1 MRTVCFNGHPRLEHE
16 LRCRQCNEPFE
27 IVPEGKFYD
36 DIDKNFD
43 YISRWVTLGEVR
55 TPVVKINN
63 DLSFKLDYF
72 SPTYSYKDR
81 GTRNLIS
88 YISSRRNELNIE
100 MINEDSSGNAGSSIA
115 AYGISAGFKT
125 NIYVPSNANPAKLKQ
140 IESYGAHI
148 IKVDGSRD
156 HVQEEAEHAEGF
168 YASHILNPEFRDGI
182 RTLAY
187 EIFLQGKMPDNI
199 FVPISAGTLLSGLYS
214 GLTHLYNSGE
224 ISKVPVIVGVQPENI
239 SPVCSFINGEKYD
252 PDNNLSS
259 IADAL
264 VAKRPVLM
272 NKMIKI
278 MNDGNRCISVSE
290 NEIITARKDLALKGF
305 YAEYSSATVF
315 AAYRKFNFEGSS
327 LLVLTGNGLKN

>member
-1 MRTVCFNGHPRLEHE
+1 MRIVCFNGHPRIKHE
-16 LRCRQCNEPFE
+16 LRCRECNEPFE
-27 IVPEGKFYD
+27 IVPEGKFSR
-36 DIDKNFD
+36 DIFKNFD
-43 YISRWVTLGEVR
+43 YISNWVTLGEVQ
-55 TPVVKINN
+55 TPIVKIN
-63 DLSFKLDYF
+63 DELSFKLDYF

-88 YISSRRNELNIE
+88 YMNSRRKELNIE

-125 NIYVPSNANPAKLKQ
+125 NIYVPENANPAKLKQ

-148 IKVDGSRD
+148 IKVNGSRD
-156 HVQEEAEHAEGF
+156 HVQEEAEKAEGF

-224 ISKVPVIVGVQPENI
+224 INKLPVIVGVQPENI
-239 SPVCSFINGEKYD
+239 SPVCSLINNEKYD

-272 NKMIKI
+272 KKMLKI
-278 MNDGNRCISVSE
+278 MRNGNRCISVSE
-290 NEIITARKDLALKGF
+290 NEIINARKDLALKGF
-305 YAEYSSATVF
+305 YIEYSSATVF
-315 AAYRKFNFEGSS
+315 AAYQKSHFEGSS
-327 LLVLTGNGLKN
+327 MLVLTGNGLKN

>member
-1 MRTVCFNGHPRLEHE
+1 MHAVCFNGHPRIAHE
-16 LRCRQCNEPFE
+16 LRCSKCNEPFE
-27 IVPEGKFYD
+27 FVPEGKFYHN
-36 DIDKNFD
+36 IEKNFD
-43 YISRWVTLGEVR
+43 YISKWVTLGEVQ
-55 TPVVKINN
+55 TPVVKIN
-63 DLSFKLDYF
+63 DELLFKLDYF

-88 YISSRRNELNIE
+88 YMNSKRRELNID

-115 AYGISAGFKT
+115 AYGASSGFKT
-125 NIYVPSNANPAKLKQ
+125 NIYVPTNANPGKLKQ

-148 IKVDGSRD
+148 IKVEGSRD

-199 FVPISAGTLLSGLYS
+199 FVPISAGTLLSGLYC
-214 GLTHLYNSGE
+214 GLIHLYDSGE
-224 ISKVPVIVGVQPENI
+224 INKLPVIVGVQPENI
-239 SPVCSFINGEKYD
+239 SPVCSFVNGKKYD

-272 NKMIKI
+272 NKMVKI
-278 MNDGNRCISVSE
+278 MKNGNRCIPVSE
-290 NEIITARKDLALKGF
+290 DEIINARKDLALKGF
-305 YAEYSSATVF
+305 YTEYSSATVF
-315 AAYRKFNFEGSS
+315 AAYRKSHFEGTSM
-327 LLVLTGNGLKN
+327 LVLTGNGLKN